1 VIGHR
6 WKSVIL
12 SDAGRDRKGYPGRIR
27 DHNMLAWNTAAG
39 INLRAAPGDSWRIVR
54 LGCPMHRRQAHSAS
68 LDDVRASLSRN
79 HNLDTATRPVRAR
92 GAEVDYILEH

>member
-1 VIGHR
+1 
-6 WKSVIL
+6 
-12 SDAGRDRKGYPGRIR
+12 
-27 DHNMLAWNTAAG
+27 
-39 INLRAAPGDSWRIVR
+39 
-54 LGCPMHRRQAHSAS
+54 MHRRRAYSAS